1 MDRLKAHLYISNNK
15 KQLNDN
21 KKNNDDLVIDLR
33 TETKE
38 NVEKLNNSLENEI
51 NAKNSEE
58 QKSNLLKL
66 IIPKFV

>member
-21 KKNNDDLVIDLR
+21 KQSNDDLIIDLR

-38 NVEKLNNSLENEI
+38 NEEKLNNSLENEI

>member
-1 MDRLKAHLYISNNK
+1 MKAHLYISNNK

-38 NVEKLNNSLENEI
+38 NEEKLNNSLENEI
-51 NAKNSEE
+51 NAKNSKE

-66 IIPKFV
+66 IMPKFV